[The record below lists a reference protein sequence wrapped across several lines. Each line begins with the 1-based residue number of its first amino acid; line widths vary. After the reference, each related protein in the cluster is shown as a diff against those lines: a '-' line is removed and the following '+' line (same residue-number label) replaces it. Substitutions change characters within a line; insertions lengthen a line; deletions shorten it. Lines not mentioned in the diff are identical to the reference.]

1 MLDFIFSVK
10 MSNPECYHFH
20 LSSDHKLYNICSQ
33 INVSFYKIMFN
44 FLKTL
49 GLVAT
54 KLKTRQDKTNTLLTS
69 DTLSVQEDNT
79 VT

>member
-1 MLDFIFSVK
+1 MFDFIFSVK

-33 INVSFYKIMFN
+33 INVSFYKIMYN

-54 KLKTRQDKTNTLLTS
+54 KLKTRQDKTRQILY
-69 DTLSVQEDNT
+69 
-79 VT
+79 